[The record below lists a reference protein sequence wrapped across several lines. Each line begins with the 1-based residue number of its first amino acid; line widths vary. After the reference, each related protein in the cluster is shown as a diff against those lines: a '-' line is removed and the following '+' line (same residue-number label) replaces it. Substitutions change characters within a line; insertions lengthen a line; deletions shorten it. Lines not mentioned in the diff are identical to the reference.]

1 MKPSINQNTPINNF
15 ISSII
20 SEKNKQIKESILLG
34 QIDFPNILFYD
45 KNYFQPNKFQ
55 SNSHKIFLNNLQQQ
69 KQLLIVK
76 EEKSNLLNKVK
87 LTDKKILNI
96 NAKSLEISHHDN
108 YSLPIIDKTRDP
120 SPKKKIYQM
129 NVKPIKSKI
138 YITKSKVN
146 NGEMENELEKN
157 AKNFIRKIN
166 SSKGD
171 YMFIKKQK
179 QQRDYLRLK
188 KEISKMEK
196 KQKKRKENFLNNE
209 LRTENYNNY
218 KKQHVKSVSS
228 EKSNSSNKYRYYS
241 SRKKAKNMFRN
252 FSEKLLN
259 FNSEL
264 YYNNNIPDL
273 SDYKEYLLSNIN
285 NNFRYNNDGYENN
298 YSDKKD
304 FDLNYVINNSNIS
317 YLNKENINN
326 SRLNLSEINKSLQEN
341 LSERK
346 HLYYFNDLKYENEI
360 EKNNN
365 KYYQHLQTNN

>member
-188 KEISKMEK
+188 KEITKMEEER
-196 KQKKRKENFLNNE
+196 KKRNENFLNNE

-218 KKQHVKSVSS
+218 KKMKMI
-228 EKSNSSNKYRYYS
+228 KFIK
-241 SRKKAKNMFRN
+241 
-252 FSEKLLN
+252 
-259 FNSEL
+259 
-264 YYNNNIPDL
+264 I
-273 SDYKEYLLSNIN
+273 I
-285 NNFRYNNDGYENN
+285 
-298 YSDKKD
+298 
-304 FDLNYVINNSNIS
+304 
-317 YLNKENINN
+317 
-326 SRLNLSEINKSLQEN
+326 
-341 LSERK
+341 
-346 HLYYFNDLKYENEI
+346 
-360 EKNNN
+360 
-365 KYYQHLQTNN
+365 T